1 MPADA
6 SDPGYGT
13 LTLNSYGH
21 TYDEGA
27 HAFAAFKIFCR
38 YRSLMAEVCNS
49 PH

>member
-1 MPADA
+1 MPADT
-6 SDPGYGT
+6 SDPGCGI
-13 LTLNSYGH
+13 LTLNFYH